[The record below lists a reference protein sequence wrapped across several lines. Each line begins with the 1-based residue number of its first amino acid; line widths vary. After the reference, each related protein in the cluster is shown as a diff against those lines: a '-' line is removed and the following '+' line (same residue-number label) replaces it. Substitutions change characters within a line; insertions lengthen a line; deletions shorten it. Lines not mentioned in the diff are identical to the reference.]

1 MHKLSI
7 TRTLLPGFC
16 QGPALILDQPLSF
29 WGGINPDDGTIIDVH
44 HPQHGLCIKDSIL
57 FIPGIRGSTAAP
69 GAFLE
74 TLFKGN
80 AAQAIVLTEH
90 DIATIIAATT
100 FNFIA
105 QSSLIIV
112 ECFEMEIAINT
123 GQIVSI
129 DTAKNS
135 LVAC

>member
-1 MHKLSI
+1 
-7 TRTLLPGFC
+7 
-16 QGPALILDQPLSF
+16 LDQPLSF
-29 WGGINPDDGTIIDVH
+29 WGGINPDDGTIIDIH
-44 HPQHGLCIKDSIL
+44 HPQHGLCIKNSIL
-57 FIPGIRGSTAAP
+57 FIPGMRGSTAAS

-80 AAQAIVLTEH
+80 AAQAVVLTRPE
-90 DIATIIAATT
+90 IATIIAATT
-100 FNFIA
+100 FNFIT

-112 ECFEMEIAINT
+112 ECFETEITVNT